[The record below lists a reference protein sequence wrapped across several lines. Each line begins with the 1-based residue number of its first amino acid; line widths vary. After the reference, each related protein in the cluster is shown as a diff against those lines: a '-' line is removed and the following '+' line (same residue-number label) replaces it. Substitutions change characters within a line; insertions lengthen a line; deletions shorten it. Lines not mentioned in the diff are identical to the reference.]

1 MREADEREEE
11 RAAAAEA
18 EAEEAA
24 NARPTTQSQG
34 FVAYGRTFIWQFK
47 DEFGYNDFY
56 GKMAK
61 VPLTV
66 QLVIEYLGGLTCI

>member
-34 FVAYGRTFIWQFK
+34 FVAYGRSFIWQFK
-47 DEFGYNDFY
+47 DEFPNIHTQ
-56 GKMAK
+56 A
-61 VPLTV
+61 PP
-66 QLVIEYLGGLTCI
+66 IYLPIISRKS